1 MNEMLKVKSLEYSYK
16 SLTGKKLFSIENID
30 FQISPGYIYGLVGRN
45 GAGKTTLIKTILKG
59 NFKKGAVWIDD
70 LSMVQNPVKT
80 KEKMGFIIYPEMML
94 RNRTA
99 YENGHIFGNL
109 YPDWNQERYEDK
121 LKEFGVDMDV
131 NLSEL
136 SKGNEMKVMAAFAWG
151 HRPEILFADEPSA
164 GFDPVFRKEFLRFL
178 QEYVEDGN
186 HSVLISTHIT
196 EDLDK
201 VADYLMIMDAGRLIL
216 NSSMEDI
223 WDSYRMIK
231 CSRTQFDRLK
241 ESIASDCLVGVKYK
255 GDNVEALLKSAD
267 ENIQKCEVWKPQVSE
282 MLRYVIMK

>member
-1 MNEMLKVKSLEYSYK
+1 MNEVLKVKSLEYSYK
-16 SLTGKKLFSIENID
+16 SLTGKKLFGIENID
-30 FQISPGYIYGLVGRN
+30 FEMSPGYIYGLVGRN
-45 GAGKTTLIKTILKG
+45 GAGKTTLIKTILTG
-59 NFKKGAVWIDD
+59 NLKRGSVWVDD

-99 YENGHIFGNL
+99 YENGDIFGSL
-109 YPDWNQERYEDK
+109 YPDWSQERYVAK

-164 GFDPVFRKEFLRFL
+164 GFDPVFRKEFLKFL
-178 QEYVEDGN
+178 QEYVEDGK
-186 HSVLISTHIT
+186 HSVFISTHIT

-201 VADYLMIMDAGRLIL
+201 VADYLMIMHEGKLLL

-223 WDSYRMIK
+223 WNSYIMIR
-231 CSRTQFDRLK
+231 CSRMKFDRIK
-241 ESIASDCLVGVKYK
+241 ESVPSDCLVGAKYK
-255 GDNVEALLKSAD
+255 EDSVEALLKSTDINTD
-267 ENIQKCEVWKPQVSE
+267 ECEVWKPQVSE
-282 MLRYVIMK
+282 LLRYIIMK